1 MHKNFESLLMEQYPE
16 LYLNIKRKSIC
27 ELKLPIDISTSMV
40 GFGKVLDFYMFWI
53 SKKRRTVYFNARKKF
68 ACSFT
73 YNLVRIEFNEQNQDA
88 IFQAIDEIYNS
99 YLQACTNGIFE
110 QEIQKMKRKADISV
124 AIASKKEKAS
134 ALLRLW
140 NDAVALTFEGA
151 EKSCHDDTH
160 MDTDALAKL
169 QIQGGRLAELFEEIL
184 CMMENQLYK
193 SLSRKI
199 SAYREYIETDKITLA
214 DIAPAYQVS
223 RERVRQLVNAVNKS
237 VFRNFK
243 RAMLLENAEFNQ
255 RVEELLSIL
264 ESADY
269 NMAHLLA
276 YGLTEISDRKKK
288 EILNMLFGN
297 SMSKM
302 IFEKSQALTK
312 SIQEQN
318 KLLQKEKD
326 LLEAWN
332 IYQSKICYPSESAA
346 DQSIPVSSYENE
358 LRYAFE
364 KTFYAKLKKFESII
378 EMIEAPDIVYYY
390 SNETD
395 HRPHF
400 LLRLPDGRSV
410 LVLVLRTIN
419 MAYIYN
425 IKRCNALHR
434 FCRENG
440 YGYLIIDDRGNSIYD
455 IKNRT
460 VDPFLT
466 ERFDTLL
473 KNQGMIVWNNIK
485 EIKLTHPVS
494 NADIAAYVLQNRLH
508 FTMNPFC
515 IRHR

>member
-1 MHKNFESLLMEQYPE
+1 MHKNFELLLMEQYPE

-27 ELKLPIDISTSMV
+27 ELKLPINTSASMV
-40 GFGKVLDFYMFWI
+40 GFGNVLDFYMFWI
-53 SKKRRTVYFNARKKF
+53 SKRRRTVYFNARKKF

-88 IFQAIDEIYNS
+88 IFQAIDKIYNS

-110 QEIQKMKRKADISV
+110 QEIQKMKEKADISV
-124 AIASKKEKAS
+124 AIANKKEKVS

-140 NDAVALTFEGA
+140 NDAAALTFERA
-151 EKSCHDDTH
+151 EKSCLDDSDIDA
-160 MDTDALAKL
+160 DTVAKL
-169 QIQGGRLAELFEEIL
+169 QIQGRHLTELFEDIL
-184 CMMENQLYK
+184 CMMEKKFYQ
-193 SLSRKI
+193 SSSRKI
-199 SAYREYIETDKITLA
+199 SAYREYIETDKTTLA

-264 ESADY
+264 ESVDY

-288 EILNMLFGN
+288 EILNMLFGKA
-297 SMSKM
+297 MSEM

-318 KLLQKEKD
+318 QLLQKKKD

-332 IYQSKICYPSESAA
+332 VYQSKICYPSESVA

-364 KTFYAKLKKFESII
+364 KTFYSKLKKFESII
-378 EMIEAPDIVYYY
+378 EIIEAPDIVYYY

-400 LLRLPDGRSV
+400 LLQLPDGTSV

-440 YGYLIIDDRGNSIYD
+440 YGYLIMDDRGNSIYD

-460 VDPFLT
+460 VKPILA
-466 ERFDTLL
+466 ECFDTLL
-473 KNQGMIVWNNIK
+473 KHQDMIFWNDIK

-494 NADIAAYVLQNRLH
+494 NADIAAYVLQNKLH

-515 IRHR
+515 IRRR